1 MTAPT
6 ISLRVA
12 IRKAQE
18 ARTLP
23 ADMRFVRVLHELE
36 LAANLPHTT
45 PPGRPE
51 VRPFFPNH
59 YVPFGKHH
67 QLLSKDMNPYCNPGN
82 WTAIYHNNLWA
93 TNDQGY
99 GEASD
104 PRANFV
110 TGEDLT
116 SPLPRVEALTCGGN
130 VLRVIGERVV
140 MSAGVPVPSYII
152 ETLDWTAP
160 APSLEWIEA
169 RPWLITTAV
178 NMGKDGTP
186 RRFEM
191 GSQPNG
197 FIPGVRHPLLADP
210 RRYNGTT
217 EAAITIPKWRVT
229 PWDSPDVPDPYKAY
243 L

>member
-1 MTAPT
+1 MTLPAL
-6 ISLRVA
+6 SLRVA
-12 IRKAQE
+12 IRKAQ

-23 ADMRFVRVLHELE
+23 ADMHFVRVLHELE

-51 VRPFFPNH
+51 VRALFPNH
-59 YVPFGKHH
+59 YVKFGKFW
-67 QLLSKDMNPYCNPGN
+67 QWLSEDMNPYCSPGN
-82 WTAIYHNNLWA
+82 WTAIYHNNLWI

-110 TGEDLT
+110 TGEDMT
-116 SPLPRVEALTCGGN
+116 AELPRVEALTCGGN
-130 VLRVIGERVV
+130 VLRVLGETA
-140 MSAGVPVPSYII
+140 AGYVI

-169 RPWLITTAV
+169 RPWLVTTAV
-178 NMGKDGTP
+178 NMGRDGTP

-217 EAAITIPKWRVT
+217 EAAITIPKWRCVD
-229 PWDSPDVPDPYKAY
+229 WKEADVPDPYRLY